1 MRKNESI
8 EINSDKMLEKKD
20 EIREKCFKSKKKKT
34 KMKKINLIAIF
45 AYVYEMLDKD
55 WPMDMLYRSVY
66 IQHSVIELL

>member
-1 MRKNESI
+1 MR
-8 EINSDKMLEKKD
+8 LEKNVLNP
-20 EIREKCFKSKKKKT
+20 KKT

-55 WPMDMLYRSVY
+55 WPMDMLYQSVC